1 MARQSWT
8 SFEISLWLKLK
19 RQVALEVTRVV
30 AHFFSF
36 WRSLVSQSDS
46 QIHPDLGCQD
56 SLRLLGWWRSLVNF
70 KINIALA
77 LWRWSLEGDPDASSC
92 RPLRMKG
99 SHPSEGLRRQAT
111 VSCTSGMQEACL
123 SLERKRPANTLNIFF
138 YFFPTLWVRECR
150 ICANSGHCTQHSRKN
165 KKTRRNSAQ
174 RSSPGFS
181 SCSSRWATLTGLG
194 RLQLFWTFA
203 GRRRWSEVMS
213 VLQGST
219 VSGLGY

>member
-1 MARQSWT
+1 M
-8 SFEISLWLKLK
+8 
-19 RQVALEVTRVV
+19 TRVV

-138 YFFPTLWVRECR
+138 LFLSNIVSARMPDLCQFRSLHT
-150 ICANSGHCTQHSRKN
+150 AQQKKQKN
-165 KKTRRNSAQ
+165 PKELSTAEQ
-174 RSSPGFS
+174 P
-181 SCSSRWATLTGLG
+181 
-194 RLQLFWTFA
+194 RLQ
-203 GRRRWSEVMS
+203 
-213 VLQGST
+213 
-219 VSGLGY
+219 